1 MGRLAG
7 KVAFVAGGTSG
18 IGQTTAEM
26 FAAEGARVAV
36 TGRRAPEG
44 EAVARAICEAGG
56 EAVFIRMD
64 VGEADQVEQAVRATV
79 DRFGRL
85 DVLFANAGGSSAAD
99 GPVTTVALEEFWRT
113 TRVNLFGTFLCSRFA
128 IPEMIRAGGGSVI
141 NMASI
146 TGFGATQG
154 RDAYS
159 AAKAGVMA
167 LTRTTAREYVAQR
180 VRVNAIAPAA
190 VRTDR
195 ILAMLEVVPGAK
207 SIVEAQALGLIDPR
221 EIGHAAVFLASDE
234 ARTLTGQVIAING
247 GAFEG

>member
-18 IGQTTAEM
+18 IGQATAAM
-26 FAAEGARVAV
+26 FAAEGARVAI
-36 TGRRAPEG
+36 TGRRAIEG
-44 EAVARAICEAGG
+44 EAVAKAILEAGG
-56 EAVFIRMD
+56 EAIFVQMD
-64 VGEADQVEQAVRATV
+64 VGEADQVERAVRATV

-85 DVLFANAGGSSAAD
+85 DILFANAGGSSAAD
-99 GPVTTVALEEFWRT
+99 GPVTTVPIEEFWRT
-113 TRVNLFGTFLCSRFA
+113 TRVNLFGTLLCSRFA
-128 IPEMIRAGGGSVI
+128 IPEMIRGGGGSVI

-146 TGFGATQG
+146 TGFGTTQG

-167 LTRTTAREYVAQR
+167 LTRSTAREYVADG

-190 VRTDR
+190 VRTER
-195 ILAMLEVVPGAK
+195 ILAMIQVVPEAQA
-207 SIVEAQALGLIDPR
+207 IVDAQALGLIDPR

-234 ARTLTGQVIAING
+234 SRTLTGQVIAING